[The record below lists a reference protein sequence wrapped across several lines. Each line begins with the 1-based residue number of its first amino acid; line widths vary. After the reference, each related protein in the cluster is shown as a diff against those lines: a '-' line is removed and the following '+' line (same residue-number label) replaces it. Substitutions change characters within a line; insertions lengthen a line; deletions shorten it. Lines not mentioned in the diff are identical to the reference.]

1 MGAQRNLQFN
11 AINLGV
17 LAPVSHVQFRHTEW
31 EQRERESRE
40 WNSGRMA
47 EKKIRQVEIL
57 GGVSEAAVEDGIQIH
72 NLEWR
77 GDSWSHRV
85 VLLLRLLL
93 SWLLKAEYI
102 GNGKHWVYS

>member
-31 EQRERESRE
+31 EERVE

>member
-1 MGAQRNLQFN
+1 
-11 AINLGV
+11 
-17 LAPVSHVQFRHTEW
+17 
-31 EQRERESRE
+31 
-40 WNSGRMA
+40 MA

-102 GNGKHWVYS
+102 GDGKTLGILLNIMCNYLLSTHLQKKYEINSLFRNIKFIIVIFVCFCFEFYLIS

>member
-1 MGAQRNLQFN
+1 M
-11 AINLGV
+11 
-17 LAPVSHVQFRHTEW
+17 SHVQFRHTEW
-31 EQRERESRE
+31 DEERVE
-40 WNSGRMA
+40 WRNSGRMA